1 MIVQIIPDINVNN
14 SNTDRLFNNLN
25 FYKSF
30 LKRLK
35 EDKDQPLI
43 IFEIFITKEKVDFF
57 LSFPDEYKEIVMT
70 ELNLCW
76 PNATFKET
84 NTEKI
89 NINKCCEL
97 ELKEHHFL
105 SIKVDRRGLDPL
117 PSILETQ
124 KILKSDDK
132 ILVQYILEPMEP
144 DWYVECEQAIKDFH
158 NQKLVMKKYK
168 INDIGKL
175 AAKCALSLGYEL
187 LSVANFFITNEEL
200 SFEDIKDLEY
210 EQILRKGLS
219 KNTLEKPRWNA
230 FDTDIRIA
238 IECEDSLRANM
249 IIRSTQL
256 AFNSVKG
263 DNEFIY
269 KSGVETLKQ
278 KILKREKKRKLIN
291 KNILSAYELGQLIQ
305 LPTKYYQ
312 EQYNIK
318 RIEVQEINIPNE
330 LKEGKIR
337 IGSAIYKGV
346 RSTAYWNH
354 NYNIISLPKVIIGP
368 MGAGKSEYIAN
379 FIIEATRN
387 CESVIVFDYIKN
399 CELSSKIKR
408 YVPGAIEINLD
419 DINNSILLAFNELR
433 LGLTVT
439 DKLKA
444 ANTQAE
450 LVSYLIDTLTDDTT
464 QLLTGRM
471 KRYLYAAC
479 MIAFV
484 FEGATIKDVID
495 ILMNYNIRDKFIR
508 KAIQD
513 GIFEE
518 NSMEIIDLKALDDIS
533 KDGQV
538 IGTKE
543 TKIEGVIDRIN
554 VLMRNIYLRSMLSGT
569 KKINFVEL
577 LNARKTILIKIPEST
592 FPSKQVKDTL
602 VTFFMS
608 KLWLAELIRGAKYD
622 KPNIVHV
629 ITDEVHQIPTA
640 AKFIANNIDE
650 ARKFGCDFVF
660 TVHYLKQFRALLNG
674 IKSSGVSYMLLA
686 GTEKENLQLLE
697 EEMQPF
703 TTIEAMKLK
712 KYHSLNII
720 NNGNERVVFISKLPP
735 PLK

>member
-1 MIVQIIPDINVNN
+1 MIIQIVPDLNINNT
-14 SNTDRLFNNLN
+14 NTDRLFNNLN

-43 IFEIFITKEKVDFF
+43 IYEILITTEKVDFF
-57 LSFPDEYKEIVMT
+57 FTFPDEYKEIIMT

-76 PNATFKET
+76 PKATFKEID
-84 NTEKI
+84 TEKI
-89 NINKCCEL
+89 KISKCCEL

-124 KILKSDDK
+124 KLLKDNDK
-132 ILVQYILEPMEP
+132 ILIQYILEPVEP
-144 DWYVECEQAIKDFH
+144 DWYVECEQAIKEFQ

-168 INDIGKL
+168 ISDIGKI

-200 SFEDIKDLEY
+200 SFEEIKDLEY

-219 KNTLEKPRWNA
+219 RNTLEKPRWNA

-238 IECEDSLRANM
+238 VECDDNLRANM
-249 IIRSTQL
+249 ILRSVQL
-256 AFNSVKG
+256 AFNTVKG

-269 KSGVETLKQ
+269 INGNEDLKQ
-278 KILKREKKRKLIN
+278 KIISKTKKHRLLN

-305 LPTKYYQ
+305 MPTKYYQ

-318 RIEVQEINIPNE
+318 RIEIQEVNIPEE
-330 LKEGKIR
+330 LKHGKIQ
-337 IGSAIYKGV
+337 IGSVTYKGYKYI
-346 RSTAYWNH
+346 AYWNH
-354 NYNIISLPKVIIGP
+354 NYNIISLPKVIEGP
-368 MGAGKSEYIAN
+368 MGAGKTEYIIN
-379 FIIEATRN
+379 FAVEAAKN
-387 CESVIVFDYIKN
+387 LESVVVFDYIKN
-399 CELSSKIKR
+399 CELSSKIKK
-408 YVPGAIEINLD
+408 YIPSAIEINLD
-419 DINNSILLAFNELR
+419 DINNPILLAFNEIK
-433 LGLTVT
+433 LGVTVT
-439 DKLKA
+439 DKLKS

-479 MIAFV
+479 MLAFV
-484 FEGATIKDVID
+484 FENSSIKDVID
-495 ILMNYNIRDKFIR
+495 ILINHNIRDKFIR

-518 NSMEIIDLKALDDIS
+518 NSIEIVDLRALDDIS
-533 KDGQV
+533 KDGQI

-543 TKIEGVIDRIN
+543 AKIEGIIDRIN

-569 KKINFVEL
+569 KKINLVDL
-577 LNARKTILIKIPEST
+577 LNARKTILIKIPESI

-608 KLWLAELIRGAKYD
+608 KLWLAELIRGAKYE

-640 AKFIANNIDE
+640 AKFISNIIDE

-660 TVHYLKQFRALLNG
+660 TVHYLKQFRTMLNS

-703 TTIEAMKLK
+703 TIIEAMKLK